1 MMIRQQSFVAAV
13 LLVLPLQ
20 AFLTFQQFTH
30 QIGLRSTF
38 ADEDAHLLPR
48 GNVTASVVVKVYQF
62 WHYVFNPVFVS
73 GDFGLHFGLAGGRD
87 AGASIGNTYVA
98 WYIS

>member
-1 MMIRQQSFVAAV
+1 MPSLLACAKMMIRQQSFVAAV
-13 LLVLPLQ
+13 LLVLPLH

-48 GNVTASVVVKVYQF
+48 GNVTASVVVKVSSCCWLCCWF
-62 WHYVFNPVFVS
+62 PPP
-73 GDFGLHFGLAGGRD
+73 
-87 AGASIGNTYVA
+87 ASAVIGHVTKHDSAVA
-98 WYIS
+98 